1 MALAFVPSDAVMLCV
16 QAGVVAAPRR
26 PPEIAWIRRL
36 SGPAWALIP
45 IGSIIGVIFAIR
57 FMSGTAT
64 GLTWLALV
72 AVPLLAAIALGWAA
86 HGARWWLS
94 FAAVPLFAVAW
105 ASKSTLWGQGA
116 ATLLSAL
123 SCVTLGWL
131 LAAVTPPRWL
141 KLGILAMC
149 VADVWLVASDLLQ
162 TPNATLTVAA
172 PLPHS
177 GLHLPQL
184 QSEQFGS
191 VLFGY
196 GDLFVAGLLGA
207 VLAREGRRQWPVA
220 LLTLVLAGA
229 FDLLFFA
236 VDELPATVPVALAVI
251 VVEVWAWRERRR
263 ARVRDAARAG
273 PEARSSVAGGAQWG
287 SSPVEAGGRDSS
299 ASDVI
304 ASFPRAASSSTS
316 VASSADLE

>member
-1 MALAFVPSDAVMLCV
+1 MALAFVPSDAAILAV
-16 QAGVVAAPRR
+16 QAGMVAAPRR

-45 IGSIIGVIFAIR
+45 IASIIGVIFAIR

-72 AVPLLAAIALGWAA
+72 AVPVLAAVALGWAG
-86 HGARWWLS
+86 HGGRWWLS
-94 FAAVPLFAVAW
+94 GVAVGLFVLAW
-105 ASKSTLWGQGA
+105 ASKTTLWGQGA

-131 LAAVTPPRWL
+131 LGAVTPPRWL

-162 TPNATLTVAA
+162 TPNSTLTAAA

-184 QSEQFGS
+184 QSEQFGN
-191 VLFGY
+191 VLMGY

-207 VLAREGRRQWPVA
+207 VLAREGRRQWPMA

-229 FDLLFFA
+229 FDLLFF
-236 VDELPATVPVALAVI
+236 VLNELPATVPVAVALI
-251 VVEVWAWRERRR
+251 VGEAWLWSAARRR
-263 ARVRDAARAG
+263 RRGLAAEG
-273 PEARSSVAGGAQWG
+273 AGGPQCW

-304 ASFPRAASSSTS
+304 ASLPRAASSSTS
-316 VASSADLE
+316 LASSADLE